1 MDRGFSD
8 RLKQLRTESG
18 LSQKELAKLMQVSP
32 SIISSYETG
41 ERTPSLENLLSLSD
55 VFKCT
60 TDYLLGKES
69 NLSTFMIGNYELSRA
84 QIDLLEKFIKSIKES

>member
-1 MDRGFSD
+1 MVRGISD

-32 SIISSYETG
+32 SIISSYQTG

-60 TDYLLGKES
+60 TDYLLGKAS